1 MKNILDK
8 WLRKGVLVFIDDI
21 LIYSKTWEHH
31 RLLVKE
37 VFEALRENQLK
48 VKFAKCRFAQ
58 QKLIFLRH
66 EISAEGV
73 ATDSRK
79 IQAIK
84 EWVVPTNANEVRRFL
99 GLVGYY
105 RRFVKNFGIISRS
118 LFDLLKKGVVFM
130 WTHQIEDAFQALKQ
144 ALTSAP
150 VLALPNFKETFEIET
165 DACDYGVGAV
175 LMQKG
180 TH

>member
-1 MKNILDK
+1 
-8 WLRKGVLVFIDDI
+8 
-21 LIYSKTWEHH
+21 
-31 RLLVKE
+31 
-37 VFEALRENQLK
+37 
-48 VKFAKCRFAQ
+48 
-58 QKLIFLRH
+58 
-66 EISAEGV
+66 V

-99 GLVGYY
+99 ELVGYY

-144 ALTSAP
+144 ALISAP

-180 TH
+180 HPITFLSKALGPKNRGLSTYQKECLSILMAVEKWRP